1 MANDR
6 RRLESLADSPE
17 PDQKRCSSCGAW
29 KPLGDFYLRKHRTKF
44 GGVSVFPHSEC
55 RACEIARHRRYKE
68 RKKAEGVWEEM
79 RARHEANL
87 DKEKRR
93 IRERERKAAKRREEG
108 APIRR
113 QTPALIESK
122 HAGYP
127 AAPLAAFLRE
137 EVDARTL
144 PAVAAAVGMAQRQI
158 TGLLRCEHE
167 TITLATIDKIL
178 TGLGCPE
185 EIHFLYPAEEESLP
199 AYRYLVPDSLQG
211 EAAA

>member
-1 MANDR
+1 MASDR
-6 RRLESLADSPE
+6 RRLEALAEVPN
-17 PDQKRCSSCGAW
+17 PDKRRCTRCGAW
-29 KPLGDFYLRKHRTKF
+29 KPLDGFYTRKHKTKF
-44 GGVSVFPHSEC
+44 GGVVVFPRSEC
-55 RACEIARHRRYKE
+55 RSCEIARHRRYKE

-79 RARHEANL
+79 RAQHEAKL

-93 IRERERKAAKRREEG
+93 VRERERKAAKRREEG
-108 APIRR
+108 APIRG

-122 HAGYP
+122 HHGYS
-127 AAPLAAFLRE
+127 AAPLADFLRK

-144 PAVAAAVGMAQRQI
+144 PSVAAATGMAQRQI

-185 EIHFLYPAEEESLP
+185 EIHFLYPADEEP
-199 AYRYLVPDSLQG
+199 TGYRYL
-211 EAAA
+211 EAA